1 MIPIV
6 LFALFY
12 NIITQISST
21 STSFIQNLNIMAS
34 IKRIVMFMSMA
45 EFLLAAIGVIISY
58 LLRSV
63 QCMVCSSVVIL
74 SAVLCYIGGTVVDGR
89 VLVVGAVMGFMT
101 VGMYIYGLFLPFV
114 PTYAYYPITWLTIFG
129 VIIQGIEIIILLFMC
144 GYTLKLRDMVTKAN
158 IRNRKVIPPV
168 RHLSINC

>member
-58 LLRSV
+58 LVRSV
-63 QCMVCSSVVIL
+63 
-74 SAVLCYIGGTVVDGR
+74 
-89 VLVVGAVMGFMT
+89 
-101 VGMYIYGLFLPFV
+101 
-114 PTYAYYPITWLTIFG
+114 
-129 VIIQGIEIIILLFMC
+129 
-144 GYTLKLRDMVTKAN
+144 
-158 IRNRKVIPPV
+158 
-168 RHLSINC
+168 